1 MNKFITATLAV
12 ALTVVAIAPAA
23 ASAQSMACPFTMT
36 LKKGQRNSQVTALQA
51 KLGVIQTGYFGSLT
65 AAAVSN
71 YQGSKGLPRVGQ
83 VGPLT
88 RAALC
93 MDMVGMPNTGNPA
106 PLNPGTPVNTSG
118 VEGSLD
124 IKLAATPS
132 NNASVQTSTD
142 VPVYGL
148 ELKAR
153 VNDVVLQTLD
163 LQAAVTLSGSSEN
176 PATLINTI
184 KVWDGSTVLATV
196 PVNST
201 TFTKDSNQ
209 VYYIRLAG
217 INFAIPKDT
226 TKFLTVSFSTNS
238 IDSDRVVTLDGYNTS
253 SVRAVSGNGI
263 SSFYSVDGT
272 SYTRT
277 HTFKK
282 PGDATLTLSA
292 ATSPLRSMTSRA
304 NPTNTVEGNSV
315 IFSVKSETGD
325 SKILTVTATSS
336 VSGVSASSLVY
347 ELFDG
352 STKLS
357 SVTGSTTVT
366 FDNLSLV
373 VPKDVTKTLTVK
385 VTYPATTTGSYIAT
399 TTVSSVVYEKPNG
412 SSATV
417 STAVNGVGQYV
428 YTKAAIITLAAAPTI
443 RTDVQTVS
451 GVGTSTVVATFPLN
465 IRSEGGNTTL
475 PVAADFT
482 FVFSNGTNYTASST
496 VTGVA
501 VSPVTIPNNDIADG
515 STAQVTVTVS
525 ANGTALLTSGLFNA
539 ALTSIKW
546 NAGNGVVTQTYGLDD
561 FKTSQAVQFNR

>member
-124 IKLAATPS
+124 VRIAASPA
-132 NNASVQTSTD
+132 NNANVQTSSD

-153 VNDVVLQTLD
+153 VNDVVVQTLD
-163 LQAAVTLSGSSEN
+163 LQTAVTLSGSAEN
-176 PATLINTI
+176 PSTLINTI
-184 KVWDGSTVLATV
+184 KVWDGSTVLATI

-209 VYYIRLAG
+209 IYYIRLAG
-217 INFAIPKDT
+217 LNFAVPKDQ

-238 IDSDRVVTLDGYNTS
+238 IDSDRTVTIDGYQTS
-253 SVRAVSGNGI
+253 SIRAVSGNGI
-263 SSFYSVDGT
+263 SSFYSADAL
-272 SYTRT
+272 TRT

-282 PGDATLTLSA
+282 PGTSTLTLSA
-292 ATSPLRSMTSRA
+292 ATSPLRSMAHRI
-304 NPTNTVEGNSV
+304 NPDSGVLGVSV
-315 IFSVKSETGD
+315 LTFNVKAETGD
-325 SKILTVTATSS
+325 AKILTVNASTT
-336 VSGVSASSLVY
+336 VSGTLPTTLY
-347 ELFDG
+347 LYDG
-352 STKLS
+352 STLLASK
-357 SVTGSTTVT
+357 SVVTSGAAIT
-366 FDNLSLV
+366 FDNLSVV

-385 VTYPATTTGSYIAT
+385 ADFPSSTSNGTYAS
-399 TTVSSVVYEKPNG
+399 TTVSSVVFEKPNG
-412 SSATV
+412 SSATAT
-417 STAVNGVGQYV
+417 SSAGQVTGANQYA
-428 YTKAAIITLAAAPTI
+428 YTKAAIITLAGTPSI
-443 RTDVQTVS
+443 SVS
-451 GVGTSTVVATFPLN
+451 NPGVTTGTTTMTAVFPLN
-465 IRSEGGNTTL
+465 IRADGGNVVIPGATG
-475 PVAADFT
+475 AEFT
-482 FVFSNGTNYTASST
+482 VVFSNGTNYTATAKS
-496 VTGVA
+496 V
-501 VSPVTIPNNDIADG
+501 VTIPNNDIADG
-515 STAQVTVTVS
+515 STAQVTVTASVNPS
-525 ANGTALLTSGLFNA
+525 VALTNGLYNA
-539 ALTSIKW
+539 ALTSIDW
-546 NAGNGVVTQTYGLDD
+546 NAGNGTTTQAYGLDD